1 MRRKI
6 MKCVACDKDILEG
19 NIFVMIRIDIRRL
32 IYNNSEIEENF
43 LVPYGPVHS
52 VANLPLCEG
61 CRPEGLMN
69 LSPKDMAKV
78 LSNIK

>member
-1 MRRKI
+1 
-6 MKCVACDKDILEG
+6 MKCVVCDKDILEG
-19 NIFVMIRIDIRRL
+19 DIFVMIRIDIRRL
-32 IYNNSEIEENF
+32 IYNISETEENF

-52 VANLPLCEG
+52 VANLPLCEI

-69 LSPKDMAKV
+69 LSPKDMATV